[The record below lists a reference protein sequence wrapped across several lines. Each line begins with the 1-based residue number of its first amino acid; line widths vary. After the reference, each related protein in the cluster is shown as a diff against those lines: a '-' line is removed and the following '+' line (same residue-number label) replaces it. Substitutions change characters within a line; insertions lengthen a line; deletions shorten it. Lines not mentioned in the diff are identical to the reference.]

1 LCSAYGLTLASR
13 VVKVGIS
20 DAAATT
26 NPMTNATVVINWV
39 DRFGNGYGYVA
50 NAVSTAAV
58 APTFTTP
65 PTVPA
70 SVIGVSQLVRGQ
82 DDLVIVQFE
91 KPAATWV
98 GANKQLM
105 FAWKES
111 DANFQ
116 PDKAPEAGK
125 VFLSGKHTESLKVQN
140 FDFSVASPTCDVPGP
155 PAEPVV
161 PVDPCGGKPL
171 LANGVAVTLGDTT
184 VQLNAIVDCAAKEV
198 EFTVS
203 GETDGWLAFA
213 FNENAQMAGSDTYQV
228 YLEAD
233 GTAKVRNGNAVGRTV
248 TENNIIAASG
258 YRQERLL
265 SVTFKRKFDTGN
277 AGDKVL
283 DFGKKFFINV
293 SRKDVAGA
301 LPTAKHDETA
311 SSNVAVDLL
320 RDGGLIPGGP
330 CNEVASFD
338 NQIQGLQ
345 IGADRYELSVRVD
358 CVRAEAT
365 FTIRGKSKGWLAFAF
380 NSVAGMPG
388 QDSYQVTVDG
398 AGKVLVRNGFAPG
411 SKSVSED
418 ALITG
423 GVGERTGDII
433 RVVFKRPLFTG
444 SPRDVP
450 LIYGRRYFVN
460 VARSDAA
467 NAPFTQKHGE
477 KTPGATAIEIL
488 RSNQVVQNPCKA
500 GVKLENSVVVPLDTT
515 EVTVA
520 YVIDCDAEKIR
531 FTVTGET
538 TGWLS
543 LGFTEFPNKMSGA
556 DTYQMRATA
565 TGAIEVR
572 NGRAVGR
579 AVVED
584 ALLGAA
590 NAVSGS
596 VVGNVMTATFERAFD
611 TSNPGK
617 DVVFAFG
624 VPLTINVARRNIDN
638 DWTKK
643 HDFRNW
649 SPEPIELF
657 VAGAAAA
664 PTTGPAPVAGDP
676 CVTPTSKFENTA
688 EVALAGSPV
697 KIVAKGNCAT
707 KEIEFT
713 VTGTSKG
720 WLAFG
725 FNKAD
730 SMDQTD
736 TYQVSVV
743 DGTAKV
749 RNGFAN
755 GYTIKE
761 DAVISATG
769 SRTGDTLTVTFKRPF
784 ASANG
789 ANDVSFAVGAPFFI
803 NVVKR
808 DTDADM
814 TKKHTVTASSPAAVD
829 LFKASGGG
837 AGTTQAPVTMAAS
850 GDGVKDG
857 PCAKA
862 DEFEGKFEVDLDG
875 GDVSVEYEVDCED
888 ATVTFAVK
896 ASVEKP
902 EEAWLAIGFVDKAQS
917 MANTDTYQLRVVD
930 GKAEVRNG
938 FAKGKSVVEDE
949 VFAADE
955 GSAADGKLS
964 VKFTRPLKSTR
975 ATDVDLSAGKA
986 WFVNVALCTADNDWE
1001 SKHTARAWTSS
1012 AVDMWGAGAVSP
1024 DAASRAGV
1032 AAAAVAA
1039 AATLLLLP
1047 QL

>member
-1 LCSAYGLTLASR
+1 
-13 VVKVGIS
+13 
-20 DAAATT
+20 
-26 NPMTNATVVINWV
+26 MTNATIVINWV

-140 FDFSVASPTCDVPGP
+140 FDFSVASPTCDVPVP
-155 PAEPVV
+155 PAPPAMPMM

-203 GETDGWLAFA
+203 GETAGWLAFA
-213 FNENAQMAGSDTYQV
+213 FNENPQMSGSDTYQV

-233 GTAKVRNGNAVGRTV
+233 GTAKVRNGNALANKTV

-258 YRQERLL
+258 YRVGRLL

-293 SRKDVAGA
+293 ARKDAAGA

-311 SSNVAVDLL
+311 SSSAAVDLL
-320 RDGGLIPGGP
+320 RDGGLIPGGQ
-330 CNEVASFD
+330 CNDVTSFE
-338 NQIQGLQ
+338 NQIDGLQ

-388 QDSYQVTVDG
+388 QDSYQVTIDSE
-398 AGKVLVRNGFAPG
+398 GKVLVRNGFALG
-411 SKSVSED
+411 KSVSED

-460 VARSDAA
+460 LARSDAA

-500 GVKLENSVVVPLDTT
+500 GGKLENSVVVPLDTT

-584 ALLGAA
+584 AVLGAA

-624 VPLTINVARRNIDN
+624 VPQTINVARRNLDN

-657 VAGAAAA
+657 VAGTAAA
-664 PTTGPAPVAGDP
+664 PGTTGPAPVAGDP
-676 CVTPTSKFENTA
+676 CATPTSKFENTA

-697 KIVAKGNCAT
+697 KIVVKGDCAA

-725 FNKAD
+725 FNQAD

-761 DAVISATG
+761 DAIISATG

-814 TKKHTVTASSPAAVD
+814 AKKHTATASSPAAVD
-829 LFKASGGG
+829 LFKAS
-837 AGTTQAPVTMAAS
+837 PAS
-850 GDGVKDG
+850 GGVKDG
-857 PCAKA
+857 PCATA
-862 DEFEGKFEVDLDG
+862 DEFEDEFEVALDG
-875 GDVSVEYEVDCED
+875 DDVSVDYEVDCED
-888 ATVTFAVK
+888 ATITFKVK

-902 EEAWLAIGFVDKAQS
+902 EEAWLAIGFVDKAQA

-938 FAKGKSVVEDE
+938 FAKGKNIVEDE
-949 VFAADE
+949 VFEADE

-964 VKFTRPLKSTR
+964 VTFTRPLKSTR
-975 ATDVDLSAGKA
+975 ATDVDLSAGKS
-986 WFVNVALCTADNDWE
+986 WFVNVALRTTDNKWE
-1001 SKHTARAWTSS
+1001 SKHTARAWTTA
-1012 AVDMWGAGAVSP
+1012 AVDMWGGAAPVSPDTGAAPVSP

-1032 AAAAVAA
+1032 PATAVAA
-1039 AATLLLLP
+1039 AATLLLL
-1047 QL
+1047 LLL